1 LKNGTDAP
9 ARTGD
14 PQIHNLD
21 KTQQNQS
28 PVEILTITRQRER
41 QLFDALI
48 TIECKF
54 ELAAFREVLREEVA
68 ETGLRLTTEL
78 VAAMRRRERI
88 LSRETGGGA

>member
-28 PVEILTITRQRER
+28 PVETLTITRQREQHLLR
-41 QLFDALI
+41 ALR
-48 TIECKF
+48 TIECTF
-54 ELAAFREVLREEVA
+54 ELAAFRDVLRGEVA
-68 ETGLRLTTEL
+68 ETGLRLTSEL
-78 VAAMRRRERI
+78 VAAMDRRERI